1 MLLTPR
7 MGDSRLRL
15 ICDCRFTIVD
25 LGTAIPLWRLPN
37 TLTKARSGALIYR
50 DVKNEDRTGYVHENK
65 GDDDKM
71 SS

>member
-1 MLLTPR
+1 MSGWKRTQCQESEDRRREEFGLRQLR
-7 MGDSRLRL
+7 RLNDSLVKIRN
-15 ICDCRFTIVD
+15 
-25 LGTAIPLWRLPN
+25 G
-37 TLTKARSGALIYR
+37 TLTHR